1 MPQRLPHGLRH
12 ERLRQGQA
20 GVALTPLQ
28 EELLHMAVDHILV
41 LGLLGEGAHEGGEQS
56 LLARR
61 AVLRRLDELLHQVE
75 G

>member
-1 MPQRLPHGLRH
+1 
-12 ERLRQGQA
+12 
-20 GVALTPLQ
+20 
-28 EELLHMAVDHILV
+28 MAVDHILV